1 MKKLWAYVKA
11 LGVGVVNHPQQVMD
25 VAVLCLVVLVWI
37 WGPRFDWLAA
47 ADMRVGVMIGLA
59 ALWWVVT
66 PVIRHLYAKR
76 CATRLE
82 ASLRVEGRPGQSDQ
96 ADLKEKKDALRV
108 QFRKGIDAL
117 KQSQLAKG
125 VSGSTALYELP
136 LVMIIGPSA
145 CGKTTALRE
154 SGLTFPLLNGEG
166 KGLSAVGAGGTR
178 NCDWWFTNEGI
189 LLDTAGR
196 YMNQTEAD
204 KEEWEEFLK
213 LLRKYR
219 TRKPINGAIVAVP
232 ISDLINASD
241 ESIERQATNIR
252 ARIDQLIKRLGVVFP
267 VYVMV
272 TKCDLPKGFEEFF
285 HDMEENERKQVWGC
299 TFPKSG
305 GGSGSVGSRVRSGL
319 NELYSVANERRL
331 VRLSA
336 TRGSG
341 QVPILSFPMELVVAH
356 DRLVQFVGT
365 LFQENVYQKD
375 YPFFR
380 GVYFTSGTQKGTPIS
395 QVLKQVIQQSGL
407 SDEMIPGSSQTVEKS
422 YFLKDLFLRVIFP
435 DQDLV
440 MPSSAWNARLRRM
453 RVAMVGIMV
462 VAVPVAV
469 AGLMASFTANERA
482 LLATKAAAS
491 KLQQPAQDSVQFPTQ
506 VKLLGA
512 LSSQLSEIDMFT
524 QKGIPLWISLFYRG
538 DQLRQKLRD
547 VYFEGFGR
555 VFLDETMQSMEQ
567 QFVRVR
573 KLPDH
578 ALLEKGAFKE
588 QYDLLKIYLMLVEP
602 RYFKKEVVKTWL
614 NTHWSNKLDAEG
626 NADLKPEVGKEI
638 EFYTEYI
645 ASERPM
651 HQDTRI
657 DGLVSAVQEQLRRI
671 PLGQRLYAL
680 SRGDAEPSLTA
691 FTVDP
696 ILSGHVSSKNEK
708 SDHEESVSGICTLDG
723 WKGPFQQSVRTV
735 LTETEDEGWVLG
747 EVKVDRRSLET
758 EIKRLHGRDC
768 VQQWHA
774 FLRSLHVRL
783 QTAVTPKEVE
793 QELKVLAATDS
804 PIQRILDAVVRNTVE
819 DPDPLSIGPA
829 DGGKSVSRSPSD
841 ARSPDEFPTAMSNLF
856 KGLPQLIAAPK
867 DGKGNAP
874 FTTYL
879 AAMGKVHQAVDA
891 AWSGPEYTITLATR
905 LVNGDPNE
913 ILDAMKQTEEM
924 LLNPNLGPWT
934 NAIDQF
940 MKEPWIRTAEAI
952 MTQATDV
959 VQDRWKEN
967 VYRVCQDKVR
977 GRYPFDAGGK
987 EEASIQDVSDM
998 FRPKTGHL
1006 WRFYDE
1012 ELQKFMVERRG
1023 GWEVKKWKGI
1033 GITLSNEFLTSLN
1046 EARVLRDS
1054 LYRLDSQDP
1063 NVPSVKFDVQ
1073 PDEDEYRRLNGS
1085 KTNDLSEIHLEVGG
1099 QAFRYRNDKP
1109 KWVPMEWPGPRLAG
1123 GAALWLV
1130 INGIPE
1136 HPTELQFPGEW
1147 GLIHLI
1153 DADRSKSKKDPNSYD
1168 VKWDVHLRDGRS
1180 VQVPYKFKPKTP
1192 FHPAIFKQVRC
1203 IEHLSDKP

>member
-11 LGVGVVNHPQQVMD
+11 IGMGVVNHPQQVMD

-37 WGPRFDWLAA
+37 WGGRVSWLEAV
-47 ADMRVGVMIGLA
+47 DMRVAVMIGIA

-66 PVIRHLYAKR
+66 PLIRHLYAKR
-76 CATRLE
+76 QATGLGT
-82 ASLRVEGRPGQSDQ
+82 SLTMDAPSDQ
-96 ADLKEKKDALRV
+96 TDLKEKIDAARV
-108 QFRKGIDAL
+108 QFRKGINKYIELKGKAAL
-117 KQSQLAKG
+117 HKD
-125 VSGSTALYELP
+125 P
-136 LVMIIGPSA
+136 LVIIIGPSA
-145 CGKTTALRE
+145 GGKTTALRR
-154 SGLTFPLLNGEG
+154 SGLKFPLVNDVEEG
-166 KGLSAVGAGGTR
+166 VSVKGIQGTR
-178 NCDWWFTNEGI
+178 NCDWWFTNEGM

-196 YMNQTEAD
+196 YMNED
-204 KEEWEEFLK
+204 EDDRKEWEGYLQ

-219 TRKPINGAIVAVP
+219 SRKPINGVIVAIP
-232 ISDLINASD
+232 IADLINASD

-252 ARIDQLIKRLGVVFP
+252 SRIDQLIKRLGVVFP

-272 TKCDLPKGFEEFF
+272 TKCDLAKGFEEFF
-285 HDMEENERKQVWGC
+285 HDMEENERNQVWGC

-305 GGSGSVGSRVRSGL
+305 DGSDSVDTRVRSGL
-319 NELYSVANERRL
+319 KELCSVVNERRL
-331 VRLSA
+331 MRLSA

-341 QVPILSFPMELVVAH
+341 KVPILSFPMELAVAH
-356 DRLVQFVGT
+356 DRLVRFAGT
-365 LFQENVYQKD
+365 LFQGNVYQKD
-375 YPFFR
+375 RPFLR
-380 GVYFTSGTQKGTPIS
+380 GVYFTSGIQVGMPSS
-395 QVLKQVIQQSGL
+395 QVLKRVVQQSGL
-407 SDEMIPGSSQTVEKS
+407 SEEMIPGVSHTVHKS
-422 YFLKDLFLRVIFP
+422 YFLKDLFLKVIFP

-440 MPSSAWNARLRRM
+440 TPSSAWNARLRRI
-453 RVAMVGIMV
+453 RVAMVGAMV
-462 VAVPVAV
+462 VAVPLVV
-469 AGLMASFTANERA
+469 AGLMASYAANTQA
-482 LLATKAAAS
+482 LLTTKTAAS

-547 VYFEGFGR
+547 VYFEAFDR

-578 ALLEKGAFKE
+578 AILEKGVFKE
-588 QYDLLKIYLMLVEP
+588 QYDLLKVYLMLVEP
-602 RYFKKEVVKTWL
+602 AYFKKEVVKAWL

-626 NADLKPEVGKEI
+626 KADLKPEVGKEI

-657 DGLVSAVQEQLRRI
+657 GALVSAVQEQLRRI

-696 ILSGHVSSKNEK
+696 ILSGSVSSKNEK
-708 SDHEESVSGICTLDG
+708 SDHEEFVSGICKLDG

-735 LTETEDEGWVLG
+735 LTETADEGWVLG
-747 EVKVDRRSLET
+747 EAKVDRGSLET

-774 FLRSLHVRL
+774 FLKSLHVRL
-783 QTAVTPKEVE
+783 KTAVTPKEVE
-793 QELKVLAATDS
+793 QELKVLAAADS
-804 PIQRILDAVVRNTVE
+804 PILRILEAVVRNTVE
-819 DPDPLSIGPA
+819 DQDPLSIGPV
-829 DGGKSVSRSPSD
+829 DSGKSVNKSLSD

-891 AWSGPEYTITLATR
+891 AWPESEYTITLATR

-913 ILDAMKQTEEM
+913 LLDAMKQTEEM
-924 LLNPNLGPWT
+924 LLNPNFGPWA

-940 MKEPWIRTAEAI
+940 LKEPWIRTAEAV
-952 MTQATDV
+952 MTRATDV

-977 GRYPFDAGGK
+977 GRYPFDGGGK
-987 EEASIQDVSDM
+987 DEASIQDVSDM

-1012 ELQKFMVERRG
+1012 ELQKFLIERRG

-1136 HPTELQFPGEW
+1136 HPTELQFSGEW

-1153 DADRSKSKKDPNSYD
+1153 DADRSKAKKDPNFYD

-1203 IEHLSDKP
+1203 VEHLSDKP